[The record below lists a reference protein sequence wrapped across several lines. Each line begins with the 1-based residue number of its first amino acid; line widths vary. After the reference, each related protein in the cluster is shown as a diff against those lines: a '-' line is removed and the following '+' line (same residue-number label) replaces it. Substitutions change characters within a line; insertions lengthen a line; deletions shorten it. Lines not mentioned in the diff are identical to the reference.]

1 MVNYDKIFSSESENI
16 NPEHSQEGLGIAFI
30 MITSIALIG
39 EIITKIQE
47 VHKKSVLKKNKKT
60 NPDYNAIAHD
70 IKDFLQCISDNVVKT
85 ANVIKNN
92 YDILLNN
99 YCSNKDKLLK
109 KVESVA
115 LDYFNNLDSIIVFS
129 DINDKYNYKPDDG
142 RVEQM
147 ASDDALYDEF
157 YKSIN
162 NDKHLKRVKNKDI
175 WKFFGK
181 KIEFEF
187 YLNDYSFVDKQIG
200 LHISLNEVDKSMS
213 SESED
218 KNEEGTEVGV
228 YACSQGVFDTNSKPF
243 EIGGYQI
250 DVTKTDSSEQSED

>member
-1 MVNYDKIFSSESENI
+1 MVNYDKIFSVESEEI
-16 NPEHSQEGLGIAFI
+16 NSEQSQEGLGIAFI

-39 EIITKIQE
+39 EIVTKIQE
-47 VHKKSVLKKNKKT
+47 VHKKYVLKGNKKN
-60 NPDYNAIAHD
+60 NPDYNAIAND

-109 KVESVA
+109 KVETVA

-129 DINDKYNYKPDDG
+129 DINDNYNYKPDYS

-147 ASDDALYDEF
+147 VGDAALYDEF

-162 NDKHLKRVKNKDI
+162 SDKRLKRVQNKDS
-175 WKFFGK
+175 WKFIGK

-187 YLNDYSFVDKQIG
+187 YLNDYSFNDNQIG
-200 LHISLNEVDKSMS
+200 LHISLHEIDKIFSV
-213 SESED
+213 ESED

-228 YACSQGVFDTNSKPF
+228 YACSQGVFDTNSKPI

-250 DVTKTDSSEQSED
+250 DATKTDSSEQSED

>member
-16 NPEHSQEGLGIAFI
+16 NLEHSQEGLGIAFI
-30 MITSIALIG
+30 MITSIAFIG

-70 IKDFLQCISDNVVKT
+70 IKDFLQCISNNVVKT

-109 KVESVA
+109 KVETIA

-129 DINDKYNYKPDDG
+129 DINDNYNYKPDYS
-142 RVEQM
+142 RVEQLV
-147 ASDDALYDEF
+147 SDGALYDEF

-162 NDKHLKRVKNKDI
+162 NDKRFNLVSVY
-175 WKFFGK
+175 W
-181 KIEFEF
+181 
-187 YLNDYSFVDKQIG
+187 YYFV
-200 LHISLNEVDKSMS
+200 
-213 SESED
+213 
-218 KNEEGTEVGV
+218 
-228 YACSQGVFDTNSKPF
+228 
-243 EIGGYQI
+243 
-250 DVTKTDSSEQSED
+250 